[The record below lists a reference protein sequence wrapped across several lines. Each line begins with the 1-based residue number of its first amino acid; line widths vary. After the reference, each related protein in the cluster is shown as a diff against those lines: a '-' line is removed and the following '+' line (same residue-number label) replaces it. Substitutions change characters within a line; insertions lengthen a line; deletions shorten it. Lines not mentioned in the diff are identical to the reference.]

1 MKVEMSNYGEVFKIN
16 RKRDAV
22 MHVRYTIHQSKLPN
36 DELIQCYCEAVRYG
50 CDPFFI
56 RILADTIA
64 DRGLTVPME
73 EECGLDTR

>member
-1 MKVEMSNYGEVFKIN
+1 M
-16 RKRDAV
+16 V
-22 MHVRYTIHQSKLPN
+22 MYLRYTIHQSKLTN
-36 DELIQCYCEAVRYG
+36 DELIQCYREAVRYG

-73 EECGLDTR
+73 GECGHDTF